1 MTCITTKISSIGAA
15 ILICLNFVH
24 SGTANADP
32 IEGTWLGGGIMKP
45 ASGDREKVRCK
56 MKFSKEADRIFSFY
70 ATCAAT
76 SGNISQSGEVLRT
89 AKNRY
94 SGNFFNSQSSVS
106 GKIRVVVSGKSQ
118 SISVSSVKGTG
129 RIRLRKQ

>member
-1 MTCITTKISSIGAA
+1 
-15 ILICLNFVH
+15 
-24 SGTANADP
+24 
-32 IEGTWLGGGIMKP
+32 MKP

-56 MKFSKEADRIFSFY
+56 MKFSKEADRIFSFF

-106 GKIRVVVSGKSQ
+106 GKIRVVVNGKSQ

-129 RIRLRKQ
+129 HIRLRKQ